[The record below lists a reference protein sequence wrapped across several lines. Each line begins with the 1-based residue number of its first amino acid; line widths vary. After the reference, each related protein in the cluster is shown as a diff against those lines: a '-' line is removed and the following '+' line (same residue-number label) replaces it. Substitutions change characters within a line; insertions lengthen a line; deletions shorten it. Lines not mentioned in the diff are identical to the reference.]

1 MSPFSSRRLSST
13 WQRWTHPGHLAI
25 KLVLFFE
32 RRELMLNRPNAL
44 TNESLDARRT
54 VGAQLRERLLELPP
68 TPFEWAVFDP
78 VQVLGSNGA
87 SPDLRLATLTRL
99 LCTAPARS
107 AELRALWNESVLTGA
122 YALRIAPHLG
132 ADARVS
138 GIAGLLHR
146 LGDILTLRAIA
157 AIEHGARLRLDAT
170 SKAELCAEHGG
181 AQLERVVRAWSVPP
195 RAAATAAEWRRLREF
210 PGAAADA
217 TAVYLARLFA
227 IEAAAPHFC
236 APGAIEHAAEELGLG
251 LDVLSTLRGDATI
264 AALVNSLQ

>member
-1 MSPFSSRRLSST
+1 
-13 WQRWTHPGHLAI
+13 
-25 KLVLFFE
+25 
-32 RRELMLNRPNAL
+32 MLNRPNAL

-107 AELRALWNESVLTGA
+107 AELRALWNESLLTGA

-132 ADARVS
+132 GDPQVS

-157 AIEHGARLRLDAT
+157 VIEHAARLRLDAA
-170 SKAELCAEHGG
+170 SKADLCAEHGG
-181 AQLERVVRAWSVPP
+181 GQLERAVRAWGVPP

-236 APGAIEHAAEELGLG
+236 APGTIEHAAEELG
-251 LDVLSTLRGDATI
+251 VASNILSTLRGDATI
-264 AALVNSLQ
+264 AALLNSLQ

>member
-1 MSPFSSRRLSST
+1 
-13 WQRWTHPGHLAI
+13 
-25 KLVLFFE
+25 
-32 RRELMLNRPNAL
+32 MLNRPNAL

-54 VGAQLRERLLELPP
+54 VGAQLRERLQELPP
-68 TPFEWAVFDP
+68 SPFEWAAFDP
-78 VQVLGSNGA
+78 VQALGKSA
-87 SPDLRLATLTRL
+87 VSPDLRLATMTRM

-132 ADARVS
+132 GDAQVS

-157 AIEHGARLRLDAT
+157 VIEHSSRLRLDAA
-170 SKAELCAEHGG
+170 SKADLCAEHGG
-181 AQLERVVRAWSVPP
+181 GQLERVVRAWGVPP
-195 RAAATAAEWRRLREF
+195 LAAATAAEWRRLREF

-227 IEAAAPHFC
+227 IEATAPHFC
-236 APGAIEHAAEELGLG
+236 APGAIEHAVDELGL
-251 LDVLSTLRGDATI
+251 DTNILSTLRSDATI
-264 AALVNSLQ
+264 AALLNTLH

>member
-1 MSPFSSRRLSST
+1 
-13 WQRWTHPGHLAI
+13 
-25 KLVLFFE
+25 
-32 RRELMLNRPNAL
+32 MLNRPNAL

-54 VGAQLRERLLELPP
+54 VGAHLRERLQDLPA
-68 TPFEWAVFDP
+68 TPFEWAAFDP
-78 VQVLGSNGA
+78 IQVLGA
-87 SPDLRLATLTRL
+87 DPVATDLRLATMTRL

-132 ADARVS
+132 GDAHVS
-138 GIAGLLHR
+138 GIAGMLHR

-157 AIEHGARLRLDAT
+157 VIEHASRLRLDAV
-170 SKAELCAEHGG
+170 SKADLCAEHGS
-181 AQLERVVRAWSVPP
+181 AQLERVVRAWGVPP

-227 IEAAAPHFC
+227 IELTAPQFC
-236 APGAIEHAAEELGLG
+236 APGALEHAVEELGLTP
-251 LDVLSTLRGDATI
+251 DISTTLRGDATI
-264 AALVNSLQ
+264 AALLNRLQ